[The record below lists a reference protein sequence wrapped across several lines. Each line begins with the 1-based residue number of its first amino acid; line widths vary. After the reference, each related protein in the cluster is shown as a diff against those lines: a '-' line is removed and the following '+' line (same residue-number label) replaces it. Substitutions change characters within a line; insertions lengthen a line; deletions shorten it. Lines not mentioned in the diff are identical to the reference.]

1 GGRAHRGGGG
11 GAPGRAGDRL
21 GPQVLDLPV
30 SVRDGLLRDG
40 VHVAVDV
47 PVRHRPLRRAVA
59 ALHAA
64 AGGPPHGDRHRD
76 DAAGAH
82 PEAGLRP
89 DGRPEVGHGFR
100 RVCLDGRLLRQLL
113 DAARHRPRHSG
124 RRLRPGLPAAAGGS
138 PRRPDGAAAEDPA
151 REAGAPH
158 HRSGGSG
165 LLISFMPERLLTRCW
180 EIPGLRTIDVY
191 LQHGGYEA
199 VRKALTSHTPEELV
213 EMVKASNL
221 RGRGGAGFPTG
232 MKWGFLPKQTEKP
245 VYLAVNAD
253 ESEPGTFKDR
263 VIIED
268 DPHQLPEGV
277 IISSFAI
284 KCPLAYIY
292 IRGEMALGYERL
304 WEAVREAEAKG
315 FLGKNILGTGFDLQV
330 VIHRGAGAYICGE
343 ETGLLESLEGKRG
356 SPRIKPPFPATHGLF
371 GCPTIVNNVETL
383 ACVPHIV
390 LRGAAW
396 FRGIGPEK
404 SPGPKLYCVSGH

>member
-1 GGRAHRGGGG
+1 
-11 GAPGRAGDRL
+11 
-21 GPQVLDLPV
+21 
-30 SVRDGLLRDG
+30 
-40 VHVAVDV
+40 
-47 PVRHRPLRRAVA
+47 
-59 ALHAA
+59 
-64 AGGPPHGDRHRD
+64 
-76 DAAGAH
+76 
-82 PEAGLRP
+82 
-89 DGRPEVGHGFR
+89 
-100 RVCLDGRLLRQLL
+100 
-113 DAARHRPRHSG
+113 
-124 RRLRPGLPAAAGGS
+124 
-138 PRRPDGAAAEDPA
+138 
-151 REAGAPH
+151 
-158 HRSGGSG
+158 
-165 LLISFMPERLLTRCW
+165 MPERLLTRCRD
-180 EIPGLRTIDVY
+180 IPGLRSIGVY
-191 LQHGGYEA
+191 LQHGGYDA
-199 VRKALTSHTPEELV
+199 VRKALTSHTPDELV

-263 VIIED
+263 LIIED
-268 DPHQLPEGV
+268 DPHQLLEGV

-284 KCPLAYIY
+284 KCHLAYIY

-315 FLGKNILGTGFDLQV
+315 FVGKNILGTGYDLQV

-356 SPRIKPPFPATHGLF
+356 YPRIKPPFPATHGLF

-396 FRGIGPEK
+396 FRGVEPEK
-404 SPGPKLYCVSGH
+404 SAGPKL